1 VFSYFESVRTAQN
14 GSGMT
19 GFRSFH
25 NSMCERVLDLLE
37 AGTSC
42 CGSDVRAN
50 IAKLMKMTIARS
62 GKR

>member
-1 VFSYFESVRTAQN
+1 
-14 GSGMT
+14 MT